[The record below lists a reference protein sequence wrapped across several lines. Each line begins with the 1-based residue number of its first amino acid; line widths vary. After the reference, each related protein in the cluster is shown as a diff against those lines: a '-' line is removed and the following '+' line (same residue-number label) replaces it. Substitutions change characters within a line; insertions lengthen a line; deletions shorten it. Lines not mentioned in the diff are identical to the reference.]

1 MKPDRYEVTRDATG
15 KATAV
20 PVFDQP
26 YGMVVDGQVVQTPE
40 PDSGYANYLRD
51 FDSAYA
57 SEFYDGIPTTGQK
70 NSSSLYFGEVPTDGQ
85 NYMSGGQVGKLWS
98 SHIIGPDGEVL
109 RGADR
114 EYHPPIDPDKLQIA
128 GTLVEGQPGKYHYM
142 GGVHYDPTLAQIN
155 TSTPNALTP
164 VDPQIAAIR
173 RMQRDH
179 HANEAINRLH
189 IGKIASS
196 HRTLPEVA
204 GQYVSPEDLDYI
216 RENNMVAVQQSP
228 HQVFSDRVDYYTDFM
243 KQGSLKGKLPGFLG
257 PLATIG
263 TATAAAFA
271 PQETQAMSKE
281 QADLLS
287 QFDQGFDQLPKSRGD
302 IFVESV
308 KDSALS
314 DMSFAPGT
322 VAGERVVNALI
333 PQSPMVMQTP
343 HQYGLTRVIPRMAGG
358 LGMGLIAAPETQAFL
373 TGDSDYDPN
382 VNSIQVGPIDVGR
395 IPYHFN
401 RTVFGTAD
409 PIGAIGNAFTEEM
422 KNPSPFAVTLRN
434 SMDF

>member
-1 MKPDRYEVTRDATG
+1 MKPDQYQVTRDATG

-26 YGMVVDGQVVQTPE
+26 YGTLDRFGRVSKVE
-40 PDSGYANYLRD
+40 P
-51 FDSAYA
+51 FPSAQPTASA
-57 SEFYDGIPTTGQK
+57 SEFYDGVPDDL
-70 NSSSLYFGEVPTDGQ
+70 NLREVEGKPGSM
-85 NYMSGGQVGKLWS
+85 YAGQVGKLHPS
-98 SHIIGPDGEVL
+98 MITHDGQVL
-109 RGADR
+109 QGGRASDT
-114 EYHPPIDPDKLQIA
+114 DKLQIA

-142 GGVHYDPTLAQIN
+142 GGVHYDPTLARIN

-196 HRTLPEVA
+196 HRTLPESA
-204 GQYVSPEDLDYI
+204 GQYVSPEDLEYI
-216 RENNMVAVQQSP
+216 RENNMVGAQQSP

-257 PLATIG
+257 PFATIG

-287 QFDQGFDQLPKSRGD
+287 QFDQGFNQLPKSRGD